1 MKKSFNNII
10 FGSFVLMAG
19 ATVFTLVRKNN
30 VRKQMEEE
38 KEELKR
44 EYIDL
49 SNQLKKA
56 LEEQEFLDKELDE
69 LKEEK
74 AHKKIYTA

>member
-74 AHKKIYTA
+74 VYQKDYTA